1 MPSLLNPKESVVIE
15 KNLKMRK
22 KPHKQQ
28 RKSSD
33 DLLKTGNKKDIELT
47 EEQLSKVKGG
57 ILKAGSR
64 TKTKIEVF

>member
-1 MPSLLNPKESVVIE
+1 LLLNPKESVVIE

-33 DLLKTGNKKDIELT
+33 NLLTTGNKKDIELT
-47 EEQLSKVKGG
+47 EKKLGKVSGG
-57 ILKAGSR
+57 RAKIIFTPR
-64 TKTKIEVF
+64 PTKVSTF